1 MTIRRDAALGALIVF
16 ASLAVVAIRL
26 RSNEADEESAQA
38 AAHVHGAA
46 GGAEGMSSVVLD
58 QEAAR
63 RIGVALTAV
72 ERRPLELSVSAVG
85 TVAYD
90 ETRLVTLN
98 PKIEGWVEALQV
110 DFTGSPVTAGEPLL
124 EVYSPELLTAQEE
137 LILAA
142 RLAAG
147 AAPGRAAANAT
158 QLLESARRKLAYWD
172 IPEDEIARIEVSG
185 EPSKT
190 LTLRAP
196 ATGIVVEKNV
206 VQGDRIM
213 PGMTLYRI
221 ANLESVWIEAD
232 VFEKDVALV
241 AEGQDATVTFE
252 AFPGSTFAGRVSYVY
267 PTVSLQS
274 RTARVRLELPNP
286 ARALKPGMYAN
297 IVLQVPLGEPTLVVP
312 RSAVIE
318 TGQRA
323 LVFVR
328 GAEGALDP
336 REVTVGRTS
345 GQLTQ
350 ILAGLDAGE
359 RVVSSAAFLVDAES
373 NLGTMAPSEGAPPP
387 AETGGPAT
395 PSTHTGHGS

>member
-72 ERRPLELSVSAVG
+72 GRRPLELSVSAVG

-90 ETRLVTLN
+90 ETRLATLN
-98 PKIEGWVEALQV
+98 PKIEGWVEVLHV

-323 LVFVR
+323 LVFVQ

-336 REVTVGRTS
+336 REVIVGRTS

-387 AETGGPAT
+387 AETGGPST